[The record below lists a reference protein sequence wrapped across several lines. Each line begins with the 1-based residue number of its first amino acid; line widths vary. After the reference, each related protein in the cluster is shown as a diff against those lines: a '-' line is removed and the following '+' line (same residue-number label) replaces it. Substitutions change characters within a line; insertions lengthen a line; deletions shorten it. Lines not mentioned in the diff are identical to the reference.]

1 MYQMFVYVE
10 GNYDKM
16 FVKNI
21 LSDYLRTNKSILL
34 YPIPY
39 AQKPPNEMNKDIKS
53 KSKHNYLFLSDLD
66 IDKFPCITS
75 RKEKRINTY
84 EGLESSKI
92 IIVKAEIE
100 SWYLAGVDN
109 TLSQFKNFDIPDNTE
124 SVTKEEFD
132 SMIGECS
139 KFDMLM
145 EISKCYDFKL
155 ARKRNSSFNYFMNK
169 ISNYF

>member
-1 MYQMFVYVE
+1 MFVYVE

-75 RKEKRINTY
+75 RKEKRINTK
-84 EGLESSKI
+84 KI
-92 IIVKAEIE
+92 
-100 SWYLAGVDN
+100 LA
-109 TLSQFKNFDIPDNTE
+109 TRNF
-124 SVTKEEFD
+124 V
-132 SMIGECS
+132 
-139 KFDMLM
+139 
-145 EISKCYDFKL
+145 
-155 ARKRNSSFNYFMNK
+155 
-169 ISNYF
+169 

>member
-1 MYQMFVYVE
+1 MYRMFVYVE

-21 LSDYLRTNKSILL
+21 LSDYLQTNKSILL

-39 AQKPPNEMNKDIKS
+39 AQKPRNEINKDIKN

-66 IDKFPCITS
+66 IDKFDCITS

-84 EGLESSKI
+84 DGLESSKI

-109 TLSQFKNFDIPDNTE
+109 TLPQFKNFDIPDNTE

-132 SMIGECS
+132 LMMEEYDKEDI
-139 KFDMLM
+139 LM
-145 EISKCYDFKL
+145 EISKSYDFNL
-155 ARKRNSSFNYFMNK
+155 AKKRNSSFNYFINK
-169 ISNYF
+169 ISEYF

>member
-1 MYQMFVYVE
+1 MCKMFVYVE
-10 GNYDKM
+10 GAHDKI
-16 FVKNI
+16 FVDNI
-21 LSDYLRTNKSILL
+21 LSIYFSEHNLPKIIS
-34 YPIPY
+34 IPY
-39 AQKPPNEMNKDIKS
+39 AQKPRNEMNKDIKS

-75 RKEKRINTY
+75 RKENRINTY
-84 EGLESSKI
+84 EDLESSKI

-109 TLSQFKNFDIPDNTE
+109 SLSPFKNFDIPDNTE

-139 KFDMLM
+139 KLDMLM

-155 ARKRNSSFNYFMNK
+155 ARERNSSFNYFINK